1 MEALEIIPKP
11 DKVQLSMEIEQ
22 ESRRKVRTVPSVTHM
37 IMDLTDPDMKDW
49 QNVIEVEDIIDL
61 T

>member
-1 MEALEIIPKP
+1 LEALEIIPEP
-11 DKVQLSMEIEQ
+11 DKVQLSMEIDQ
-22 ESRRKVRTVPSVTHM
+22 ESRRKVRTVPSTHM
-37 IMDLTDPDMKDW
+37 IMDMTDPYMEDW